1 MPYNQN
7 NRKSINQSKL
17 ARMCHEARHNSPSA
31 NVEDLLFEFLV
42 LIRKDLD
49 INDHRDGLLPFGST
63 RREVL
68 WNNIFQ
74 HFNYQYDYV
83 MFGRDRIDI
92 SATINKELLSR
103 SSEQIGEP

>member
-1 MPYNQN
+1 MPYDQN
-7 NRKSINQSKL
+7 NRKSIKQSEL
-17 ARMCHEARHNSPSA
+17 ARMCHEARNISPSA
-31 NVEDLLFEFLV
+31 NEEDLLFELLV

-49 INDHRDGLLPFGST
+49 IDDPRDGVLPFGST
-63 RREVL
+63 RCEVL

-103 SSEQIGEP
+103 SSEQTR